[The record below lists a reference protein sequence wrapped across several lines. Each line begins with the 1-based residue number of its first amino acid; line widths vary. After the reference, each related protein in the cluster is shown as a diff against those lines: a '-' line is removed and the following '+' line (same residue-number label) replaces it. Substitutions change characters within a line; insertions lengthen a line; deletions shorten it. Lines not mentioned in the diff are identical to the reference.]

1 MIYSVVVE
9 KSLRDFEFWGDAL
22 PVVEKIITY
31 DEANGT
37 QFWNFIIDRAEK
49 TFNDERSHAEEDV
62 NSWMSLSV
70 PLMKELKEVFA

>member
-1 MIYSVVVE
+1 MTYSVAVE

-22 PVVEKIITY
+22 PVVEKIVVY

-37 QFWNFIIDRAEK
+37 QFWNFVTDRADHIFNGEK
-49 TFNDERSHAEEDV
+49 GHTEEDI
-62 NSWMSLSV
+62 NSWMALSV